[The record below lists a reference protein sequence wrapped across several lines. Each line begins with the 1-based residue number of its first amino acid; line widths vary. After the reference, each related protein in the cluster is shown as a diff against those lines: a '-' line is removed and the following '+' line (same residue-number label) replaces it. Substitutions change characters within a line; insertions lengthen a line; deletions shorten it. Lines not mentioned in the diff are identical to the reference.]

1 MTTLM
6 LPLVA
11 SRCLGQARREPAAV
25 PDGIRRAVEARA
37 GRRVRDLRVEW
48 VGASGVVLHGWADSY
63 HAKQLAQHVV
73 GQASGRAVL
82 ANRIEVRLPPAP
94 PATWP
99 TAAFQRPERAVPTVS
114 F

>member
-1 MTTLM
+1 MTTLF

-11 SRCLGQARREPAAV
+11 SRCQNPGRSVVAA
-25 PDGIRRAVEARA
+25 PDRLRLAVEARA

-48 VGASGVVLHGWADSY
+48 VGEAGVVLYGRTDTY

-73 GQASGRAVL
+73 GQVSGRAVL
-82 ANRIEVRLPPAP
+82 ANRIEVRLPSAP
-94 PATWP
+94 PTTWP
-99 TAAFQRPERAVPTVS
+99 AAAFPRPERAVPTVS